1 MILDAVARALRSIE
15 ARPRIVDA
23 FVGYSYA
30 AARASDGVE
39 RCVGLAAVPRS
50 DISCR
55 DERWSFPRTGG
66 GPGSVAAAI
75 RSTNVLE
82 RTVALAA
89 ANAISQC
96 MMRMERPRGMGYV
109 EDVNG
114 WLVERLR
121 AAGASRVALVG
132 NMPPVASRLREEFD
146 LMVFERDPS
155 LRFGE
160 VLPDFLEPR
169 LLPRADAVVAS
180 GSSLLNESLDLVL
193 RSARRSKLNVVVGP
207 TAQLHPGFLRGT
219 RVDFLGST
227 EVVNARDFLRMLRRG
242 VVRGALYDARYA
254 RQYYVE
260 VPRG

>member
-1 MILDAVARALRSIE
+1 MILDAVAKALRSIE
-15 ARPRIVDA
+15 TRSRIVDV

-30 AARASDGVE
+30 AASASDGFG

-55 DERWSFPRTGG
+55 DERWSVPRVGGSPRT
-66 GPGSVAAAI
+66 VAAAI

-82 RTVALAA
+82 RTVAFAA

-96 MMRMERPRGMGYV
+96 LMRAEKPRGMEYV

-121 AAGASRVALVG
+121 TAGASRIALIG
-132 NMPPVASRLREEFD
+132 NMPPVASKLREEFD
-146 LMVFERDPS
+146 LMIFERDPG
-155 LRFGE
+155 LRSGD
-160 VLPDFLEPR
+160 VMPDFLELR

-180 GSSLLNESLDLVL
+180 GTSLLNESLDLVL
-193 RSARRSKLNVVVGP
+193 RSARRSRLNAVVGP
-207 TAQLHPGFLRGT
+207 TAQLHPRFLRGT
-219 RVDFLGST
+219 YVDFLGST
-227 EVVNARDFLRMLRRG
+227 EVVDSRDFLRMLRHG

-260 VPRG
+260 VPRE

>member
-15 ARPRIVDA
+15 ARPRIVDV

-30 AARASDGVE
+30 VARASDGFE

-50 DISCR
+50 DVSCR
-55 DERWSFPRTGG
+55 DERWSLPRVGG
-66 GPGSVAAAI
+66 GPRSVAAAL

-96 MMRMERPRGMGYV
+96 LLRAERPRNMEYV
-109 EDVNG
+109 DDVNG

-121 AAGASRVALVG
+121 AAGASRIALIG
-132 NMPPVASRLREEFD
+132 NMPPVASRLRDEFD
-146 LMVFERDPS
+146 LMVFERDPG
-155 LRFGE
+155 LRFGD

-169 LLPRADAVVAS
+169 LLPKADAVVAS
-180 GSSLLNESLDLVL
+180 GTSLLNESLDLVL
-193 RSARRSKLNVVVGP
+193 RSAKRSRLNVVIGP
-207 TAQLHPGFLRGT
+207 TAQLHPKFLMGT
-219 RVDFLGST
+219 RVGFLGST
-227 EVVNARDFLRMLRRG
+227 EVINVRDFLRLLRRG

-260 VPRG
+260 VPGG